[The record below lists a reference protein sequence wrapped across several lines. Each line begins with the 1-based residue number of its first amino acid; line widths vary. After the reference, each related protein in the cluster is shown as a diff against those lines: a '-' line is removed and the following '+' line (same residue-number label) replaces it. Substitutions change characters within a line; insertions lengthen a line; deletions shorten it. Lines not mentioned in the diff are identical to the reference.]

1 MQNISTKMKIVIVAI
16 SIIIVATIGIYIFKQ
31 TQENEINYYETDR
44 MGVVHHSNYIRFLEE
59 ARSRWMEELNIPMEK
74 LENEG
79 FTIPTLEV
87 DCKYKHHVTSGD
99 IIVIEPYISE
109 FNGIRMTVNYNVTN
123 KKTGDIVIDAFT
135 KHCFTDRTLRPIN
148 MKKKNIEI
156 YNIFEKLYEEN
167 KN

>member
-1 MQNISTKMKIVIVAI
+1 MS
-16 SIIIVATIGIYIFKQ
+16 FKY
-31 TQENEINYYETDR
+31 ERKINYYETDR

-87 DCKYKHHVTSGD
+87 GCKYKHHVTSGD

>member
-1 MQNISTKMKIVIVAI
+1 MS
-16 SIIIVATIGIYIFKQ
+16 FKY
-31 TQENEINYYETDR
+31 ERKINYYETDR

-59 ARSRWMEELNIPMEK
+59 ARSRWMEELNIPMEN
-74 LENEG
+74 LEGEG
-79 FTIPTLEV
+79 FKIPTLEV

-167 KN
+167 EN

>member
-1 MQNISTKMKIVIVAI
+1 MS
-16 SIIIVATIGIYIFKQ
+16 FKY
-31 TQENEINYYETDR
+31 ERRINYYETDR

-74 LENEG
+74 LENKG